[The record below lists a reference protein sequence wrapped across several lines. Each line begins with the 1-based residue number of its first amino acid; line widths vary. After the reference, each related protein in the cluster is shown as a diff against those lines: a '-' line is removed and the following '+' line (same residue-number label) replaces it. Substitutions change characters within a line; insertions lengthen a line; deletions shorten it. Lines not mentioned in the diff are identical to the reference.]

1 MSAARWSK
9 QPNETGLRRVT
20 QGVRGFD
27 LKKDGEMLAYVR
39 PLYSRTDRFEV
50 IGWYW
55 YGFDQN
61 TCGSPVPTPE
71 EAKAQAMAH
80 YRSQEANR

>member
-9 QPNETGLRRVT
+9 QPSETGLRRVI

-39 PLYSRTDRFEV
+39 PLYSRTDRFQV

-55 YGFDQN
+55 YGFGQN
-61 TCGSPVPTPE
+61 TCNSPVSTPE
-71 EAKAQAMAH
+71 EAKAQAMAA
-80 YRSQEANR
+80 YKANGA